1 MNGLFLLSIACRSMK
16 NLLFKGP
23 LLRRATKVFY
33 IGGLIGH
40 AQNPF
45 YSRLPSI
52 LNHGRFLK
60 AQFVPNWNQNILKFS
75 GSNPRTHPSLEI
87 MNGAPSYSLTAE
99 TDLGCLN

>member
-40 AQNPF
+40 AQNFF
-45 YSRLPSI
+45 YSRLPSSPQSRKVFKSSICAELEPEYIEVLGFKPSDPSEPRDHERGPFI
-52 LNHGRFLK
+52 L
-60 AQFVPNWNQNILKFS
+60 
-75 GSNPRTHPSLEI
+75 
-87 MNGAPSYSLTAE
+87 SYRR
-99 TDLGCLN
+99 D

>member
-1 MNGLFLLSIACRSMK
+1 MK

-23 LLRRATKVFY
+23 LLRRVTKVYY

-60 AQFVPNWNQNILKFS
+60 AQFCAELEPEYIEVHGFKPS
-75 GSNPRTHPSLEI
+75 DHPSLEI

>member
-60 AQFVPNWNQNILKFS
+60 AQFVPNWNQNILIEVHGFKPS
-75 GSNPRTHPSLEI
+75 DPSEPRDHERGPFIL
-87 MNGAPSYSLTAE
+87 SYRR
-99 TDLGCLN
+99 D